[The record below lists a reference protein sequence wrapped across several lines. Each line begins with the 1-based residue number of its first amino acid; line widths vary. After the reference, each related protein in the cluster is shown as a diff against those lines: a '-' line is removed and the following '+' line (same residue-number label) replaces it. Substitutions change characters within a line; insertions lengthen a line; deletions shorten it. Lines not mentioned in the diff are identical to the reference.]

1 MDAQSK
7 PIKVVL
13 ADDNIDLTSVLRRLL
28 ELEPDIEC
36 VGCVADA
43 RDVVEEVARWEPQ
56 VLVIDLSMPGGDIAT
71 IVSDLHMIS
80 PGLRTIVFSGFSD
93 DERIDRS
100 MAAGACRFVC
110 KDDGLQELVDAI
122 RNVASDPMPT
132 SP

>member
-1 MDAQSK
+1 
-7 PIKVVL
+7 VL
-13 ADDNIDLTSVLRRLL
+13 ADDNVDLTGVLRRLL

-43 RDVVEEVARWEPQ
+43 RDVIEGVERWEPH
-56 VLVIDLSMPGGDIAT
+56 VLVIDLSMPGGDTPAIVGDLQAIA
-71 IVSDLHMIS
+71 

-122 RNVASDPMPT
+122 RNVAADPEPA
-132 SP
+132 SH